1 MRRRFLLAAI
11 GFLAACARKSD
22 GPLNRFA
29 LRGEVL
35 RLDPKVRAAT
45 LKHEKIEGFM
55 EAMTMDFPVKDP
67 AEFAKLAVGQRI
79 TATVVQRPSDYEY
92 WIENIQPGTR

>member
-1 MRRRFLLAAI
+1 MRRRCFIASVLFLS
-11 GFLAACARKSD
+11 ACANKPEGS
-22 GPLNRFA
+22 LKRFA
-29 LRGEVL
+29 LRGEVVH
-35 RLDPKVRAAT
+35 LDPKVRAAT

-67 AEFAKLAVGQRI
+67 TEFAKLAVGQRI

-92 WIENIQPGTR
+92 WIEDIKAAQ